1 MADKVLDWLL
11 EEENPSVRYL
21 TLSSL
26 MDRSEDEAEVMG
38 AKEAIMTIGVVPA
51 LLDLQNE
58 DGSWGKPERFYTDK
72 YRGTVWNLI
81 ILAEMRA
88 DPKNERVKKACE
100 FILSCSQEFEQGGF
114 SYTQSAKTKTGL
126 PSGVIPCLT
135 GNMVYSLIRLGFIE
149 DSRVQRAIDWIC
161 SYQRADDGIE
171 EPPSGK
177 LYERYEACWG
187 RHSCHLGVA
196 KALKALAAIP
206 DDRRSKSVRE
216 KIEQLVEYFLIHHI
230 YKKSHDLEKVAK
242 PGWLR
247 FGFPLMYQ
255 TDLLE
260 LLEIFAELGIK
271 DPRLEDAIRSV
282 ANKRNNEG
290 LWKMQNSFNDKILVA
305 VEEKGK
311 PSKWLTL
318 RALKILKFYDE
329 L

>member
-1 MADKVLDWLL
+1 LKI
-11 EEENPSVRYL
+11 
-21 TLSSL
+21 
-26 MDRSEDEAEVMG
+26 
-38 AKEAIMTIGVVPA
+38 KECREP
-51 LLDLQNE
+51 
-58 DGSWGKPERFYTDK
+58 
-72 YRGTVWNLI
+72 
-81 ILAEMRA
+81 
-88 DPKNERVKKACE
+88 
-100 FILSCSQEFEQGGF
+100 
-114 SYTQSAKTKTGL
+114 
-126 PSGVIPCLT
+126 
-135 GNMVYSLIRLGFIE
+135 
-149 DSRVQRAIDWIC
+149 IDWIC

-177 LYERYEACWG
+177 VYERYEACWG

-206 DDRRSKSVRE
+206 DGRRSKPVKE

-230 YKKSHDLEKVAK
+230 HKKSHDLEKVAK

-271 DPRLEDAIRSV
+271 DHRLEDAIRIV

-290 LWKMQNSFNDKILVA
+290 LWKMQNSFSDKMLVA

-318 RALKILKFYDE
+318 RALKILKLYGE